1 MSRVPAVLFA
11 GLLLAVPFT
20 APAQSRDGGKVEK
33 KLYWSSTRR
42 AACAMRR
49 SSAR

>member
-20 APAQSRDGGKVEK
+20 VPAQSRDGGKVEEAV
-33 KLYWSSTRR
+33 LLERGQG
-42 AACAMRR
+42 ADLQ
-49 SSAR
+49 